1 MNNLLVQYVIIPKRI
16 PPHKLPQ
23 HKPGA
28 LKSKRIM
35 PRKRQTINPQTPLTV
50 SLTMGQKV
58 SIAIVRTDGR
68 VKPAALGSL
77 PGGEAAS
84 NIAIGNSKGGDDD
97 DDSEEEDEED
107 EEENK
112 CPCECCNTKCPCCVK
127 LTFCCLAALAG

>member
-1 MNNLLVQYVIIPKRI
+1 
-16 PPHKLPQ
+16 
-23 HKPGA
+23 
-28 LKSKRIM
+28 M
-35 PRKRQTINPQTPLTV
+35 PRKRQTINPLTPLIV
-50 SLTMGQKV
+50 SLIMGQKV

-68 VKPAALGSL
+68 VKPSALGSL

-97 DDSEEEDEED
+97 DSESEEEEEEED

-112 CPCECCNTKCPCCVK
+112 CPCACCNTKCPCCVK

>member
-1 MNNLLVQYVIIPKRI
+1 
-16 PPHKLPQ
+16 
-23 HKPGA
+23 
-28 LKSKRIM
+28 
-35 PRKRQTINPQTPLTV
+35 
-50 SLTMGQKV
+50 MGQKV

-97 DDSEEEDEED
+97 DDDSESEEDSEEEDEE
-107 EEENK
+107 ESK
-112 CPCECCNTKCPCCVK
+112 CPCACCNTKCPCCVK